1 MNKKYA
7 YYDTEIGTIKIGYID
22 EAITDINIIEKNEI
36 ITNDTPCALSDT
48 AAKQINEYLKGKR
61 KAFDLKIQMSGTP
74 FQLCV
79 WQSLK
84 KIPYGQTKSYKQIAE
99 EVGSPKAFRA
109 VGMANNKNPILI
121 VIPCHRVIGSDGS
134 LTGYAYGTDLK
145 QRLLDLERHNC

>member
-1 MNKKYA
+1 MCIRDS
-7 YYDTEIGTIKIGYID
+7 YDTEIGTIKIGYID

-109 VGMANNKNPILI
+109 VSYT
-121 VIPCHRVIGSDGS
+121 H
-134 LTGYAYGTDLK
+134 
-145 QRLLDLERHNC
+145 LDVYKRQVWHNLMMDDEDE